1 MRELL
6 NNGMTRRS
14 FLGLAGGAAAVA
26 GLGLAGCGGGGDTS
40 TPAGSGDASTTSGGG
55 TISAGSAYAPSDY
68 SPLSTSSAFCI
79 GANWH
84 VLEGLYGIDYHDYSA
99 FPELATGDPE
109 QVDDTTFT
117 ITIREGAAFSN
128 GDPVTTEDIA
138 QAFQRVRDDESGTY
152 APFLVPIES
161 VEATDDTTVT
171 VKTTVPNF
179 SLLKERL
186 AVVRVFPSSLT
197 ADDLKNTPIG
207 SGPWMYDSITD
218 NAVDL
223 VPNPNYNGDHPA
235 KDAQLHYDILVD
247 ATARMTAQQQG
258 TTLVMESVTADA
270 IDQLEGDGC
279 QVDKVQGFATRFIL
293 FNTRKAPWDNVAA
306 RQAVMY
312 AIDTEKMVSNIFNG
326 LAAPASCYLPVDFP
340 NYQEAA
346 TVYTYDTAEAEAKL
360 AEAGV
365 TPGAIKI
372 RCTDNTQASAM
383 ATQVQQDLAALGFE
397 ATIEENT
404 SASTYAAIDGGSDD
418 FDILIAP
425 GDPSCWGGDP
435 DLLLN
440 WWYGDGVWQNT
451 RTGWGESAEFAQI
464 RELMSTALEQS
475 GDEQAATW
483 KQVFDLI
490 AENCVLYPLIH
501 VQTATASW
509 ADAAASPAGTAIEGF
524 EGIGTTGMSF
534 IDCATV
540 SA

>member
-6 NNGMTRRS
+6 NNELSRRT
-14 FLGLAGGAAAVA
+14 FLGVAGGAAAVA
-26 GLGLAGCGGGGDTS
+26 GLGLAGCGGGGDTAAS
-40 TPAGSGDASTTSGGG
+40 GSGAAGGEAGGG
-55 TISAGSAYAPSDY
+55 TITAGSAYAPSDY

-99 FPELATGDPE
+99 FPELATGDPT
-109 QVDDTTFT
+109 QIDDTTFEV
-117 ITIREGAAFSN
+117 TIREGAAFSD
-128 GDPVTTEDIA
+128 GTPVTAEDVA
-138 QAFQRVRDDESGTY
+138 QSFVRERDDESGTY
-152 APFLVPIES
+152 APFLVPIAN
-161 VEATDDTTVT
+161 VEAKDDTTVT
-171 VKTTVPNF
+171 VTTTVPNF

-186 AVVRVFPSSLT
+186 AVVRVFPASMS
-197 ADDLKNTPIG
+197 ADDLKNQPVG
-207 SGPWMYDSITD
+207 SGPWMYDNITD

-223 VPNPNYNGDHPA
+223 VPNPEYNGEFPA
-235 KDAQLHYDILVD
+235 EDAALHYDILTD
-247 ATARMTAQQQG
+247 ATPRMTAQQQG
-258 TTLVMESVTADA
+258 NTLVMEMVTADA
-270 IDQLEGDGC
+270 IDQIESDGC
-279 QVDKVQGFATRFIL
+279 KVDTVQGFATRFIL
-293 FNTRKAPWDNVAA
+293 FNTKKAPWDNKAA

-312 AIDTEKMVSNIFNG
+312 AIDTDKMVSNIFSG

-346 TVYTYDTAEAEAKL
+346 TVYTYDVDQAKAKL
-360 AEAGV
+360 DEAGV

-383 ATQVQQDLAALGFE
+383 ATQVQQDLSALGFE

-464 RELMSTALEQS
+464 RELMSTALGQS
-475 GDEQAATW
+475 GEEQQATW
-483 KQVFDLI
+483 KQVYDII
-490 AENCVLYPLIH
+490 ADNCVLYPLIH

-509 ADAAASPAGTAIEGF
+509 ADPAASPSGTAIEGF

-534 IDCATV
+534 IGCKTV